1 MNSTKYAILT
11 DVIEKAEIQLLT
23 NLKTDLKE
31 KGELQISYDGEPVDF
46 AYLDDDNEKNVVTID
61 KIKQDGMV
69 DGISKRF
76 YEILKNKK
84 YIKEFYDECNRTPK
98 NELNDRLKQ
107 IDTWLQQYPGEN

>member
-46 AYLDDDNEKNVVTID
+46 AYLDDDNEK
-61 KIKQDGMV
+61 M
-69 DGISKRF
+69 
-76 YEILKNKK
+76 
-84 YIKEFYDECNRTPK
+84 
-98 NELNDRLKQ
+98 
-107 IDTWLQQYPGEN
+107 